1 MKTKRNHSLIKA
13 LALNFILL
21 LSTQYAFAQELI
33 KGDTSRTKWQKSII
47 NVESVHPR
55 KDENTIKDTLTGTAI
70 FLNDKGKLYLV
81 TTKKLLQAN
90 IYGTDQ
96 AMANDGVYLKID
108 FRKFLNLNGLSDQN
122 SQKSA
127 VLFSNDQQD
136 IAVISLQKK
145 AYKELTNKLL
155 TRYTPIS
162 TALIDTNT
170 TMHADDWL
178 ITYQVGDFVWP
189 IGTNIAGMRS
199 TLAGGASVAQIQ
211 YYDNSPYF
219 TVKYPI
225 AAFYR
230 PGYNGGAITANDKL
244 IGILRN
250 ATGYETNFAII
261 NHPYYETH
269 EARAVKAA
277 YIIRM
282 LRKLQAMEA
291 NPGFDN

>member
-1 MKTKRNHSLIKA
+1 METRNNHSLIKA

-21 LSTQYAFAQELI
+21 LSTQYAFAQELV
-33 KGDTSRTKWQKSII
+33 KGDTTRTKWEKSII
-47 NVESVHPR
+47 NVESVYR
-55 KDENTIKDTLTGTAI
+55 RTGETYVKDPLTGTAI

-90 IYGTDQ
+90 IYGNDQ
-96 AMANDGVYLKID
+96 IMANDGVYLKID

-127 VLFSNDQQD
+127 ILFSDDRQD
-136 IAVISLQKK
+136 IALISLQKK
-145 AYKELTNKLL
+145 AYKELTTKLL
-155 TRYTPIS
+155 TRYKPIS

-189 IGTNIAGMRS
+189 IGTNMAGMRS
-199 TLAGGASVAQIQ
+199 TLGSGASVAQIQ
-211 YYDNSPYF
+211 YNDNSPYF
-219 TVKYPI
+219 TVKYPM

-269 EARAVKAA
+269 EARVVKAA
-277 YIIRM
+277 YILRL